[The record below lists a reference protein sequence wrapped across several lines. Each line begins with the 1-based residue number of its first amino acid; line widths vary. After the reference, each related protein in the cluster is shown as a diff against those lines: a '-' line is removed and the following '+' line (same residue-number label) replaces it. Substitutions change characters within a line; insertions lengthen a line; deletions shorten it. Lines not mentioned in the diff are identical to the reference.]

1 MQYKEDKVLNQSSY
15 SEGYAELYRSY
26 APALFAYVHQHVSS
40 REDAEDIVLNVFV
53 SVLQNQQFPTFDVQ
67 KQAAWLWTITRNK
80 VVDHFRRTNRRP
92 QVSIDWLSE
101 PLYADEKSSPE
112 QVSLER
118 EEYARLAS
126 AVRQLPELQQEVLR
140 LRFGHGLNSDEIG
153 SVCEKSGAAVRV
165 LLSRTL
171 RLLRNLY
178 TDQAE
183 GGQR

>member
-1 MQYKEDKVLNQSSY
+1 
-15 SEGYAELYRSY
+15 
-26 APALFAYVHQHVSS
+26 
-40 REDAEDIVLNVFV
+40 
-53 SVLQNQQFPTFDVQ
+53 
-67 KQAAWLWTITRNK
+67 
-80 VVDHFRRTNRRP
+80 
-92 QVSIDWLSE
+92 
-101 PLYADEKSSPE
+101 LYADEKSSPE

-153 SVCEKSGAAVRV
+153 SVCEKSGAAIRV